1 MRQCYIKVQLSL
13 HAYLETQCRGGGWI
27 AVTLQQT
34 PETRLLPDVVGAGLV
49 FSATSVL
56 SLGTFYLLNSLFAN
70 TSHEI
75 EDTNLCP
82 SVDEQIAHYTKCVQ
96 LTSDFT
102 NCVIK
107 PL

>member
-1 MRQCYIKVQLSL
+1 MRQYYIKVQLSL

-34 PETRLLPDVVGAGLV
+34 PETRLLPDVVRPGLV
-49 FSATSVL
+49 FSATNML
-56 SLGTFYLLNSLFAN
+56 SLGTFYSLKFLFAN
-70 TSHEI
+70 PSHEI